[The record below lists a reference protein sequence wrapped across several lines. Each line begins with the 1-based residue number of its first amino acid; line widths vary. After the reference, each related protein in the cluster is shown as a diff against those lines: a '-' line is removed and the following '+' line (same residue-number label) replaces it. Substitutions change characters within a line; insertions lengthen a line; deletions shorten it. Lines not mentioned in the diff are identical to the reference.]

1 MSSSIFSG
9 SVTMHSCF
17 SSAAG
22 VSDASASFGIGYSRK
37 SRTPLPLPHHTSHL
51 FTRTGY
57 SWTAPC
63 HREGRLSAPHS
74 PPALSSF
81 LPRWGRWDGVGGG
94 DARTSYP
101 TMLARCQRR
110 REFQQSANTE
120 IARRSENAE
129 LPQEQKHAEAAYGK
143 SDMTGAALFL
153 GSRMGE

>member
-1 MSSSIFSG
+1 MSSSSFSG

-17 SSAAG
+17 SSAAS

-37 SRTPLPLPHHTSHL
+37 SRTPLPPPHHTSHL

-81 LPRWGRWDGVGGG
+81 LPKWGRWDGVGGG
-94 DARTSYP
+94 DATTSYP
-101 TMLARCQRR
+101 RMPAGHQRR
-110 REFQQSANTE
+110 REFQQNANTE
-120 IARRSENAE
+120 IARRYANGE
-129 LPQEQKHAEAAYGK
+129 LQQEQEDAEATYGK
-143 SDMTGAALFL
+143 SRMTGVAVY
-153 GSRMGE
+153 